1 MKVLLL
7 LLATKDPKVYSKYDE
22 KADIVNPKSA
32 QYMGNSHDF
41 VGNVSDILQNKFTGM
56 V

>member
-22 KADIVNPKSA
+22 KADIVDSKSA
-32 QYMGNSHDF
+32 QYVGHSHDF
-41 VGNVSDILQNKFTGM
+41 VGDVSDIL
-56 V
+56 